1 MAIRILPRTR
11 YSLMPVVA
19 VQVLGGKVLVVTIP
33 GNSLFQVFRSRYT
46 SLAASNTG
54 LKCFKND
61 SRPRRQ
67 RNVKPNISKKLCVS
81 EVKLSIHTF
90 LGRLWKVCAR
100 DVRLNFHGIPQFRI
114 ESLGFLLLS
123 LMFIVLSLS
132 NFWEFLDFPLL

>member
-1 MAIRILPRTR
+1 
-11 YSLMPVVA
+11 
-19 VQVLGGKVLVVTIP
+19 
-33 GNSLFQVFRSRYT
+33 
-46 SLAASNTG
+46 
-54 LKCFKND
+54 
-61 SRPRRQ
+61 
-67 RNVKPNISKKLCVS
+67 VKPNISKKLCVS